1 MTKPKTRKGSGV
13 KNLAD
18 LRSRCRIDIIT
29 GCWNWG
35 LCVSLP
41 RGTLTPVTYIAAGIL
56 GNDKD
61 RTMPAVRAAW
71 QLAGNRLRPDQ
82 VVYRYECMAH
92 LCINPAHCRAG
103 TRTEMFKALAATG
116 RHKGNPARAA
126 QNLKNRKSMMIPVDR
141 VQAAEAMFADG
152 VMQKDVRVAL
162 GLSSSSAAA
171 IRKGLHPHSTG
182 RTHLV
187 VGASVFN
194 MARTK

>member
-1 MTKPKTRKGSGV
+1 M
-13 KNLAD
+13 
-18 LRSRCRIDIIT
+18 
-29 GCWNWG
+29 
-35 LCVSLP
+35 
-41 RGTLTPVTYIAAGIL
+41 
-56 GNDKD
+56 
-61 RTMPAVRAAW
+61 
-71 QLAGNRLRPDQ
+71 RPDQ